1 MWSKEKIE
9 MLVNLYPDT
18 DNVVIS
24 EKLQVKRGAL
34 IKKANSLG
42 LKKSVTYISQM
53 RKKNNPKTYWSEDD
67 ISKLL
72 GFYKTNTN
80 NELSILLNKTK
91 KSVVKKLKE
100 LNLYRTKNEKDYITA
115 KICKLNGRDLT
126 YELVQAIAK
135 KYITRHEFYL
145 KDKGAYS
152 KAVKMGWL
160 ESICTHMVSG
170 GFSIPQLIL
179 KDVLEFILKEKCD
192 YENRTVIKPLEID
205 CYFDKWK
212 IGWEYDGRYFHNSV
226 DDKNKRELCSKVG
239 VELFNVHEFTDNYRD
254 YEKNIKNQLILQI
267 EKVNLITGL
276 NITKE
281 DILNYSPKI
290 VFPNLLTPDEKLL
303 VFGKKMTEIKQYPDL
318 FKKIKKYKL
327 FENVELGIINDLLK
341 NKTFKTYGEY
351 EIYLKTCNYPN
362 FQVLCKFEHPHRIMK
377 RFKLP
382 ISLIHNLYK

>member
-1 MWSKEKIE
+1 MWTKEKLE
-9 MLVNLYPDT
+9 MLVSLYPET
-18 DNVVIS
+18 DNVIIS
-24 EKLQVKRGAL
+24 ETLHVKKGAL
-34 IKKANSLG
+34 IRKANSLG
-42 LKKSVTYISQM
+42 LKKSVSYISEM
-53 RKKNNPKTYWSEDD
+53 RKKNNPKNYWSDD
-67 ISKLL
+67 ELKTLIEL
-72 GFYKTNTN
+72 YKTNTN
-80 NELSILLNKTK
+80 NELSVLFNKTK
-91 KSVVKKLKE
+91 KSVGKKLKE
-100 LNLYRTKNEKDYITA
+100 LKLYRTKTEKDFVTA
-115 KICKLNGRDLT
+115 KIVKINGRDLT
-126 YELVQAIAK
+126 YDLVEAIAK
-135 KYITRHEFYL
+135 KYVTRHEFYL

-160 ESICTHMVSG
+160 DSICTHMVSG
-170 GFSIPQLIL
+170 GFSIPQLLL
-179 KDVLEFILKEKCD
+179 KDILEYILKEKCD

-226 DDKNKRELCSKVG
+226 DEKNKKELCSKVG

-267 EKVNLITGL
+267 EKLNLITGL

-303 VFGKKMTEIKQYPDL
+303 VVGKKMTEIKQYPDL
-318 FKKIKKYKL
+318 FKKVKKYKL
-327 FENVELGIINDLLK
+327 FENVELEIVNDLPK
-341 NKTFKTYGEY
+341 NKSFKTYSEY

-362 FQVLCKFEHPHRIMK
+362 FKVLCKFEHPHRIMK
-377 RFKLP
+377 RFNLP

>member
-1 MWSKEKIE
+1 MWTKEKLE
-9 MLVNLYPDT
+9 VLVSLYPEI
-18 DNVVIS
+18 DNVIIS
-24 EKLQVKRGAL
+24 EKLQIKKGAL
-34 IKKANSLG
+34 IRKANSLG
-42 LKKSVTYISQM
+42 LKKSVSYISEM
-53 RKKNNPKTYWSEDD
+53 RKKINSKNYWSDD
-67 ISKLL
+67 ELTMLIEL
-72 GFYKTNTN
+72 YKTNTN
-80 NELSILLNKTK
+80 NELSVLLNKTK
-91 KSVVKKLKE
+91 KSVGKKLKE
-100 LNLYRTKNEKDYITA
+100 LNLYRTKTEKDFVTA
-115 KICKLNGRDLT
+115 KISKINGRDLT
-126 YELVQAIAK
+126 YELVESIAK
-135 KYITRHEFYL
+135 KYVTRHEFYL

-160 ESICTHMVSG
+160 DSICVHMVSG
-170 GFSIPQLIL
+170 GFSIPQLLL
-179 KDVLEFILKEKCD
+179 KDILEFILKEKCD

-226 DDKNKRELCSKVG
+226 DDKNKRELCTKVG
-239 VELFNVHEFTDNYRD
+239 VELFNVHEFTHNYRD

-303 VFGKKMTEIKQYPDL
+303 VIDKKMTEIKQHPEL

-327 FENVELGIINDLLK
+327 FENVELGIVDDLPK
-341 NKTFKTYGEY
+341 NKSFKSYSEY
-351 EIYLKTCNYPN
+351 ETYLKTCNYPN
-362 FQVLCKFEHPHRIMK
+362 FQTLCKFEHPHRIIK
-377 RFKLP
+377 RFNLP